1 MPSKLHVTASAVVP
15 ASQER
20 VFELLSDT
28 ARYSE
33 WVTGTNAVTRTDG
46 PAREGSTYDEVNPIL
61 GPWKANTKWRVVEH
75 LAPRRTVHETDDI
88 PLSSRF
94 EVVMEVAAHGEGASE
109 VTLTLQG
116 ETAFGPLGTVFAKLM
131 QGQVDRDNRRSVEAF
146 AELATRELGA
156 SAARA

>member
-1 MPSKLHVTASAVVP
+1 MLHVTASAVVP

-61 GPWKANTKWRVVEH
+61 GPWKASTKWHVVDYEP
-75 LAPRRTVHETDDI
+75 PRRQRHTTTDI

-94 EVVMEVAAHGEGASE
+94 EVIMEVAAEGDVSE
-109 VTLTLQG
+109 VTITLQG
-116 ETAFGPLGTVFAKLM
+116 EPALGPIGATFARLM
-131 QGQVDRDNRRSVEAF
+131 QGQVARDNRRTVEAF

-156 SAARA
+156 AQQARA